1 MLTETS
7 VQGKSVPP
15 EYYWILSLTIV
26 FNQKYFGTHTA
37 LIGSRLDYCMKNDF
51 VGSNWKNSEL
61 FWRILPMGT
70 VMNLNES

>member
-1 MLTETS
+1 M
-7 VQGKSVPP
+7 V
-15 EYYWILSLTIV
+15 I

-37 LIGSRLDYCMKNDF
+37 LIGSRLDYSMENDF

-61 FWRILPMGT
+61 FWRILRMGT

>member
-1 MLTETS
+1 M
-7 VQGKSVPP
+7 V
-15 EYYWILSLTIV
+15 I

-37 LIGSRLDYCMKNDF
+37 LIGSRLDYCMKNDS

-61 FWRILPMGT
+61 FWRILRMDT